1 MRLIFPINMKT
12 LLIGAVLLASSACGG
27 TAPPSAAPGAA
38 APGAAPRATPS
49 ATQRAA
55 MELLEAKQSATQDAI
70 NIAGQVKNISGKE
83 VSGVT
88 VLCDFQDSAGKSIRV
103 EQGYLGTDPLAA
115 DKTSAFKIST
125 KYDPNIKRFNV
136 TFREMFGGAL
146 ATKDSRKQ

>member
-1 MRLIFPINMKT
+1 MRRIFPIHMKT
-12 LLIGAVLLASSACGG
+12 LLIGAVLLALAACGG
-27 TAPPSAAPGAA
+27 EAPSAAPGATPSAAPGAA
-38 APGAAPRATPS
+38 PRT
-49 ATQRAA
+49 TQRSA
-55 MELLEAKQSATQDAI
+55 MELLEARQSATQDAI
-70 NIAGQVKNISGKE
+70 NIVGQVKNISGKE

-115 DKTSAFKIST
+115 DKTSAFRIST

-136 TFREMFGGAL
+136 TFREMFGGML

>member
-1 MRLIFPINMKT
+1 MRRIFPIHMKT
-12 LLIGAVLLASSACGG
+12 LLIGAVLLALAACGG
-27 TAPPSAAPGAA
+27 PAPSAAPGAA
-38 APGAAPRATPS
+38 PSTAPSEAPS

-70 NIAGQVKNISGKE
+70 SIVGQVKNISGKE

-88 VLCDFQDSAGKSIRV
+88 VLCDFQDSTGKSIRV

-115 DKTSAFKIST
+115 DATSAFKIST
-125 KYDPNIKRFNV
+125 RYDANIKRFNV
-136 TFREMFGGAL
+136 TFREMFGGTL